1 MRKASLFSGIG
12 GIDLAAH
19 WAGMETVV
27 FCEREPFP
35 QRVLRKHWPDVPII
49 DDVHDFT
56 REEMERRGIGAI
68 DLISAGFPCQ
78 PFSHAGKREGA
89 EDERYLW
96 PEVVR
101 VVDDIRPTWFV
112 GENVAG
118 ILSMAQPDREI
129 KVVNRISSRTE
140 EEDFY
145 EAVFTQQEVML
156 IHDICKDLENIGY
169 QVQVYI
175 LPAAAV
181 GASNPRDRVFLVAHT
196 EIDTSGGLSIREG
209 ETDAG
214 LARTC
219 SDVEHPECIRCG
231 GVTRRGTEPQP
242 ADRYSGGQGG
252 VMADTSSEGLS
263 QRGRSRRAEGNP
275 EAGTG
280 WTANLNDAV
289 KLWPTPK
296 ASDAVMGM
304 TARTSGRPIE
314 KSTHLQTQVGL
325 QEAKLWPTPHANC
338 GGRCVKGGINH
349 YRTLYLS
356 FPERFQAQMEMEGRF
371 RREINDYTLLKK
383 YAGKRNGKN
392 FYRPYAL
399 TELKK
404 DIETG
409 GIQEDLFIQAEQPC
423 ACIFFRGRGIPS
435 YPDKISDTFL
445 TLAARVE
452 FWSSLTYCWNA
463 SCRRAPFSLLVT
475 NAHASSNLRSHH
487 LT

>member
-1 MRKASLFSGIG
+1 
-12 GIDLAAH
+12 
-19 WAGMETVV
+19 METVV

-280 WTANLNDAV
+280 LDSESERCCEVMADSQSIRRRNGDDRSNEWEAHRKIDSPAN
-289 KLWPTPK
+289 
-296 ASDAVMGM
+296 ASGF
-304 TARTSGRPIE
+304 ARSE
-314 KSTHLQTQVGL
+314 VV
-325 QEAKLWPTPHANC
+325 ANAA
-338 GGRCVKGGINH
+338 RE
-349 YRTLYLS
+349 L
-356 FPERFQAQMEMEGRF
+356 
-371 RREINDYTLLKK
+371 RREMCKGRHQPLQDTLSIL
-383 YAGKRNGKN
+383 
-392 FYRPYAL
+392 
-399 TELKK
+399 
-404 DIETG
+404 
-409 GIQEDLFIQAEQPC
+409 
-423 ACIFFRGRGIPS
+423 S
-435 YPDKISDTFL
+435 
-445 TLAARVE
+445 
-452 FWSSLTYCWNA
+452 
-463 SCRRAPFSLLVT
+463 
-475 NAHASSNLRSHH
+475 
-487 LT
+487 